1 MAVDLVGA
9 GAGAK
14 SHQQSHWVGGQNGG
28 SGAGAKSHE
37 QTAVIGSGPKMNL
50 FLLHHLPI
58 KEQLNN

>member
-14 SHQQSHWVGGQNGG
+14 SHQRSHQVGAQNEGG
-28 SGAGAKSHE
+28 SGVGAKSQQRSHWFGA
-37 QTAVIGSGPKMNL
+37 QNKPF